1 MALNLE
7 DYIASIRDFPTKGIL
22 FRDVTPLIADGEA
35 FREAT
40 WRFADFAKETGAD
53 VIVGPE
59 SRGFIF
65 GAPVATELGIGFV
78 PVRKP
83 GKLPRETISCKYDLE
98 YDSVLN
104 SLKDKS
110 TVIEIG
116 ELAEEEVTIAL
127 NKLENGLGKKID
139 RVTAKMLRTVQM
151 LDSFSLLFRR
161 NKSKINFNN
170 HIELY
175 DALWDTVICDSSPRS
190 DVEMREHLMYKIVET
205 IQIAGTLNPQFTPD
219 SSQKRA
225 YEYLASNGLIRRE
238 GSAVSFFHL

>member
-35 FREAT
+35 FRET
-40 WRFADFAKETGAD
+40 TKRFAKYAKEIGAD

-98 YDSVLN
+98 YGSNELFMH
-104 SLKDKS
+104 KDAIKPGQKALIVDDLLA
-110 TVIEIG
+110 TGGTAVATCHMIEELGG
-116 ELAEEEVTIAL
+116 EVA
-127 NKLENGLGKKID
+127 GLGFVVELTGIEQNAELKKYN
-139 RVTAKMLRTVQM
+139 VL
-151 LDSFSLLFRR
+151 SLMKL
-161 NKSKINFNN
+161 
-170 HIELY
+170 
-175 DALWDTVICDSSPRS
+175 S
-190 DVEMREHLMYKIVET
+190 D
-205 IQIAGTLNPQFTPD
+205 Q
-219 SSQKRA
+219 
-225 YEYLASNGLIRRE
+225 
-238 GSAVSFFHL
+238 

>member
-40 WRFADFAKETGAD
+40 KRFAKYAKEIGAD

-98 YDSVLN
+98 YGSNELFMH
-104 SLKDKS
+104 KDAIKPGQKALIVDDLLA
-110 TVIEIG
+110 TGGTAVATCHMIEELGG
-116 ELAEEEVTIAL
+116 EVA
-127 NKLENGLGKKID
+127 GLGFVVELTGIEQNAELKKYN
-139 RVTAKMLRTVQM
+139 VL
-151 LDSFSLLFRR
+151 SLMKL
-161 NKSKINFNN
+161 
-170 HIELY
+170 
-175 DALWDTVICDSSPRS
+175 S
-190 DVEMREHLMYKIVET
+190 D
-205 IQIAGTLNPQFTPD
+205 Q
-219 SSQKRA
+219 
-225 YEYLASNGLIRRE
+225 
-238 GSAVSFFHL
+238 